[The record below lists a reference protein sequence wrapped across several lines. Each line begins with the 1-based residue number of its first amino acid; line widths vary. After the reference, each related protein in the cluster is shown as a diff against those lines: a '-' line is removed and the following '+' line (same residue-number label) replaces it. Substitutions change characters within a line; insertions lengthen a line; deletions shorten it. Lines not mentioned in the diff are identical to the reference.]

1 VSGKKKETI
10 MNRLGPMFLLAM
22 ATAALSAQSAPSWH
36 AQVGAVWSQPQGDLK
51 QVSTDHGWGLM
62 VGTQAAD
69 TPQGALRFFAEYRR
83 FQTDTGRYSLSDAGV
98 LLTGTVEGPLYGF
111 VGASGERIHLPGRDA
126 SIKLGGRA
134 GLGWTLSQHFNL
146 EAAYT
151 TASLDHRSVNT
162 VEGTLVITF

>member
-1 VSGKKKETI
+1 
-10 MNRLGPMFLLAM
+10 MNRLITTLFLA
-22 ATAALSAQSAPSWH
+22 ACTAALSAQAPSWH

-62 VGTQAAD
+62 LGAQAAE

-83 FQTDTGRYSLSDAGV
+83 FQTDTGRYSLSDAGF
-98 LLTGTVEGPLYGF
+98 LLTGSIAGPLYGF

-126 SIKLGGRA
+126 AIKLGGRA

-151 TASLDHRSVNT
+151 TASLDHRSINT
-162 VEGTLVITF
+162 VEGTLVLTF